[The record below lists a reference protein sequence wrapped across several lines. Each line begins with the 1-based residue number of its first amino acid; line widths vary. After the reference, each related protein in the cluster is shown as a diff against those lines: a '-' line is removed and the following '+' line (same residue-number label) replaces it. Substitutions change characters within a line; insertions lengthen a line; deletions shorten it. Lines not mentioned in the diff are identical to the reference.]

1 MLYRSLFALSAVA
14 FALSFLPPN
23 STHAGN
29 TWFLFDQSL
38 SSGASRPLSDY
49 STLPGFPLDEWAA
62 ASSHDRVR
70 VFPTEQF
77 SNSSDLSLALA
88 AMSQRLVPSDRLYV
102 VSDGRA
108 LSKIEDDVLEGVDIV
123 HLQSPT
129 FGVVR
134 HIQCPTFFAGQS
146 SLQVDI
152 LLHDNLTIPLQF
164 AVESQHE
171 MLTVPRFDFLQ
182 ENHLQLTLRPL
193 SSNKDFEFDITLNG
207 EIVEH
212 FVVAHTQLPPLKLLT
227 PPVSAQQ
234 LQELL
239 ASGVSCVVEY
249 PTASSIDAVAKQ
261 YRAFTSQRESRPT
274 VICLL
279 DVSGSME
286 GAGLD
291 QAIRA
296 LQDIGKDE
304 GAVNIQVIPFSSTL
318 QHPLTNL
325 AELKSIQAF
334 GATDIGN
341 ALEQLSTLDYSPRQI
356 VILSDGQ
363 SKAPSSGWRPL
374 VQKLFAETPISV
386 LPCSA
391 DAQLESLEQ
400 LGSLV
405 TEGHLSERLRAE
417 VDRAALRNHSMG
429 HLQGA
434 NFFDLAKQFLLKT
447 AHIVF
452 ALNPRSNALYFDE
465 QGNPL
470 VAVDIYS
477 KARLFS
483 VAGTCDS
490 EALRQLAGIENSMR
504 QHKKLRR
511 TNDGLLIYSSVI
523 PSVKQHEYLR
533 EVRLVD
539 ATASQNLYIADIDP
553 SEIVVVG
560 GVGLDR
566 ALYLQP
572 RVSLEFSA
580 SSQRFTAWLE
590 SRSLA
595 NKEFNILALF
605 CALSLFLAGYFVY
618 HRN

>member
-23 STHAGN
+23 STHARN

-38 SSGASRPLSDY
+38 SAGANRPLSDY
-49 STLPGFPLDEWAA
+49 SELQGFPLQEWAD

-77 SNSSDLSLALA
+77 LDSSDLALALA
-88 AMSQRLVPSDRLYV
+88 GMSQWLAPTDRLYV

-108 LSKIEDDVLEGVDIV
+108 LSKIKDDILPGVDIV
-123 HLQSPT
+123 HLHSPA

-152 LLHDNLTIPLQF
+152 LLHDNLATTLQF
-164 AVESQHE
+164 AVESQQQ
-171 MLTVPRFDFLQ
+171 MSAAPRFDFLQ
-182 ENHLQLTLRPL
+182 DNHLQLTLQPL
-193 SSNKDFEFDITLNG
+193 ASNKDFEFDITLNG

-212 FVVAHTQLPPLKLLT
+212 FVVARTELPPLKLLT
-227 PPVSAQQ
+227 PPVNALQ

-239 ASGVSCVVEY
+239 ESGVSCVIEY
-249 PTASSIDAVAKQ
+249 PTASSINLVAEQ
-261 YRAFTSQRESRPT
+261 YRAFTSPRQLRPT

-279 DVSGSME
+279 DVSGSMD
-286 GAGLD
+286 GAGLE
-291 QAIRA
+291 QAIGA
-296 LQDIGKDE
+296 LQAIGGGE
-304 GAVNIQVIPFSSTL
+304 LAVKIQVVPFSSAL
-318 QHPLTNL
+318 QQPLTDLGDLTN
-325 AELKSIQAF
+325 IQAF
-334 GATDIGN
+334 GSTDIGN
-341 ALEQLSTLDYSPRQI
+341 ALNQLSVLDYSPHKI

-363 SKAPSSGWRPL
+363 SKAPQNGWRPL
-374 VQKLFAETPISV
+374 VQKLFADIPISV

-400 LGSLV
+400 LGHLV
-405 TEGHLSERLRAE
+405 TEGNLSERLLAQL
-417 VDRAALRNHSMG
+417 DSAALRNHSVG

-434 NFFDLAKQFLLKT
+434 NFFDLAKRFLLKT

-477 KARLFS
+477 RARLFS

-490 EALRQLAGIENSMR
+490 EAFRQLAEIEKSMR
-504 QHKKLRR
+504 RYKKLRR
-511 TNDGLLIYSSVI
+511 TNDGLLIYSSSM
-523 PSVKQHEYLR
+523 PSVRQHDNLR

-539 ATASQNLYIADIDP
+539 ASANQNLYIADIDS

-560 GVGLDR
+560 GIGLER

-572 RVSLEFSA
+572 RVSSEFSA
-580 SSQRFTAWLE
+580 STQPFAAWLE

-595 NKEFNILALF
+595 TKEFNILALF

>member
-1 MLYRSLFALSAVA
+1 MLSRSLFALSAVA

-23 STHAGN
+23 SAHAGN

-38 SSGASRPLSDY
+38 SAGASRPLSDY
-49 STLPGFPLDEWAA
+49 SALPGFPLDEWAA

-88 AMSQRLVPSDRLYV
+88 AMSQLLVPSDRLYV

-108 LSKIEDDVLEGVDIV
+108 LSKIVDDVLEGVDIV

-134 HIQCPTFFAGQS
+134 HIQCPTFFAGHS

-152 LLHDNLTIPLQF
+152 LLHDNLTTPLQF

-193 SSNKDFEFDITLNG
+193 TSNKDFEFDITLNG

-318 QHPLTNL
+318 QQPLTNL

-363 SKAPSSGWRPL
+363 SKTPSSGWRPL
-374 VQKLFAETPISV
+374 VQKFFAETPISV
-386 LPCSA
+386 LPCS
-391 DAQLESLEQ
+391 
-400 LGSLV
+400 LV
-405 TEGHLSERLRAE
+405 TEGRLSERLRAQ
-417 VDRAALRNHSMG
+417 VDRAALRNHSVG

-465 QGNPL
+465 QGHPL

-490 EALRQLAGIENSMR
+490 EALRQLAEIENSMR

-539 ATASQNLYIADIDP
+539 ATASQNLYIAEIDP

-580 SSQRFTAWLE
+580 SPQRFAAWLE

>member
-14 FALSFLPPN
+14 LALSFLPPN
-23 STHAGN
+23 STHTRN
-29 TWFLFDQSL
+29 IWFLFDQSL
-38 SSGASRPLSDY
+38 SAGANRPLSDY
-49 STLPGFPLDEWAA
+49 SELQGFPLEEWAD
-62 ASSHDRVR
+62 ASSHDRLR

-77 SNSSDLSLALA
+77 SDSSDLALALA
-88 AMSQRLVPSDRLYV
+88 AMSQLLVPSDRLYV

-108 LSKIEDDVLEGVDIV
+108 LSKIGDNVLQGVDIV
-123 HLQSPT
+123 HLQSPA

-152 LLHDNLTIPLQF
+152 LLHDNLATTLQF
-164 AVESQHE
+164 AVESQQQ
-171 MLTVPRFDFLQ
+171 MSAAPRFDFLQ
-182 ENHLQLTLRPL
+182 ENHLQLTLQPL
-193 SSNKDFEFDITLNG
+193 ASNKDFEFDITLNG

-212 FVVAHTQLPPLKLLT
+212 FVVAHTPLPPLKLLT

-249 PTASSIDAVAKQ
+249 PTASSINFVAEQ

-296 LQDIGKDE
+296 LQTIGKDE
-304 GAVNIQVIPFSSTL
+304 GVVKVQVIPFSSTL
-318 QHPLTNL
+318 QQPLTDL
-325 AELKSIQAF
+325 AELKGIQAF

-341 ALEQLSTLDYSPRQI
+341 ALKRLSVLDYSPRRI

-363 SKAPSSGWRPL
+363 SKAPQNGWRPL
-374 VQKLFAETPISV
+374 VQKLFADIPISV

-400 LGSLV
+400 LGDIV
-405 TEGHLSERLRAE
+405 TAGNLSERLLAQL
-417 VDRAALRNHSMG
+417 DSAALRNHSVG
-429 HLQGA
+429 HVQGA
-434 NFFDLAKQFLLKT
+434 NFFDLAKQFSLKT
-447 AHIVF
+447 AHIIF
-452 ALNPRSNALYFDE
+452 DLNPRSNALYFDE

-470 VAVDIYS
+470 VAADIYS
-477 KARLFS
+477 NARLFS
-483 VAGTCDS
+483 VAGVCDS
-490 EALRQLAGIENSMR
+490 EAFLQLAEIEKSML

-511 TNDGLLIYSSVI
+511 TNDGLLIYSDNI
-523 PSVKQHEYLR
+523 PSVKQQENWS
-533 EVRLVD
+533 EVRLID
-539 ATASQNLYIADIDP
+539 ASAEQNLYMAYIDQ
-553 SEIVVVG
+553 SESMVVNG
-560 GVGLDR
+560 IGLDK
-566 ALYLQP
+566 ALYLQS
-572 RVSLEFSA
+572 RVSSEFSA
-580 SSQRFTAWLE
+580 SPQPFTDWLGR
-590 SRSLA
+590 RSSA
-595 NKEFNILALF
+595 PKEFNVFALF

>member
-1 MLYRSLFALSAVA
+1 
-14 FALSFLPPN
+14 
-23 STHAGN
+23 
-29 TWFLFDQSL
+29 
-38 SSGASRPLSDY
+38 
-49 STLPGFPLDEWAA
+49 
-62 ASSHDRVR
+62 
-70 VFPTEQF
+70 
-77 SNSSDLSLALA
+77 
-88 AMSQRLVPSDRLYV
+88 MSQLLVPSDRLYV

-108 LSKIEDDVLEGVDIV
+108 LSKIEDDVLEGVDVV

-129 FGVVR
+129 SGVVR

-152 LLHDNLTIPLQF
+152 LLHDNLVIPLQF

-171 MLTVPRFDFLQ
+171 MLTAPRFDFLQ

-193 SSNKDFEFDITLNG
+193 TSNKDFEFDITLNG

-227 PPVSAQQ
+227 PPVSAHQ

-261 YRAFTSQRESRPT
+261 YRAFASYRESRPT

-296 LQDIGKDE
+296 LQAIGKDE

-318 QHPLTNL
+318 QQPVTNL
-325 AELKSIQAF
+325 AELENIQAF

-363 SKAPSSGWRPL
+363 SKVPSSGWRPL

-405 TEGHLSERLRAE
+405 TGGHLPERLRAQ
-417 VDRAALRNHSMG
+417 VDRAALRNHSVG

-490 EALRQLAGIENSMR
+490 EAFRQLAEIENSMR
-504 QHKKLRR
+504 QYKKLRR

-523 PSVKQHEYLR
+523 PIVKQHEYLR

-539 ATASQNLYIADIDP
+539 AAASQNLYIADIDP
-553 SEIVVVG
+553 SEIVIVG

-580 SSQRFTAWLE
+580 SPQPFAAWLE

>member
-1 MLYRSLFALSAVA
+1 MIYRSLFALSAVA

-23 STHAGN
+23 STHVRN

-38 SSGASRPLSDY
+38 SAGAARPLSDY
-49 STLPGFPLDEWAA
+49 SALQDFPIEEWAD

-77 SNSSDLSLALA
+77 SDSSDLALALA
-88 AMSQRLVPSDRLYV
+88 AMSQLLVPTDRLYV

-108 LSKIEDDVLEGVDIV
+108 LSKIRDDILPGVDIV
-123 HLQSPT
+123 HLHSPA

-152 LLHDNLTIPLQF
+152 LLHDNLATTLQF
-164 AVESQHE
+164 TVESEQQ
-171 MLTVPRFDFLQ
+171 MSAAPRFDFLQ
-182 ENHLQLTLRPL
+182 ENHLQLILQPL
-193 SSNKDFEFDITLNG
+193 ASNKDFEFDIILNG

-227 PPVSAQQ
+227 PPVNVQQ

-239 ASGVSCVVEY
+239 VSGVSCVVEY
-249 PTASSIDAVAKQ
+249 PTASSINLVAEQ
-261 YRAFTSQRESRPT
+261 YRAFTSHRQSQPT

-279 DVSGSME
+279 DVSGSMD

-291 QAIRA
+291 QAIGA
-296 LQDIGKDE
+296 LQAIGNDQ
-304 GAVNIQVIPFSSTL
+304 GHVNIQVIPFSSAL
-318 QHPLTNL
+318 QQPLTGL
-325 AELKSIQAF
+325 EGLKGIQAF
-334 GATDIGN
+334 GSTDIGN
-341 ALEQLSTLDYSPRQI
+341 ALKQLSVLDYSPRKI

-374 VQKLFAETPISV
+374 VQKLFAEIPISV
-386 LPCSA
+386 LPCST

-400 LGSLV
+400 LGNIVSD
-405 TEGHLSERLRAE
+405 GNLSERLLAQIDSA
-417 VDRAALRNHSMG
+417 VLLNHSVG
-429 HLQGA
+429 NLQRA
-434 NFFDLAKQFLLKT
+434 NFFDLAKQFLLKEP
-447 AHIVF
+447 HIVF
-452 ALNPRSNALYFDE
+452 DLNPRSNALYFDE
-465 QGNPL
+465 QGSPV

-477 KARLFS
+477 NARLFS

-490 EALRQLAGIENSMR
+490 EAFLQLAEIEKSMR
-504 QHKKLRR
+504 QHNKLRR
-511 TNDGLLIYSSVI
+511 TNDGLLIYSYDVPNI
-523 PSVKQHEYLR
+523 WQLDNLR

-539 ATASQNLYIADIDP
+539 ASAQQNLYIADIDQ
-553 SEIVVVG
+553 SEIVAVSG
-560 GVGLDR
+560 IGLDR

-572 RVSLEFSA
+572 RVSSEFSA
-580 SSQRFTAWLE
+580 STQPFAAWLGRRY
-590 SRSLA
+590 SVH
-595 NKEFNILALF
+595 KEFNIFALF

-618 HRN
+618 HRK

>member
-1 MLYRSLFALSAVA
+1 MIYRLLFALSAVA
-14 FALSFLPPN
+14 FALSFLPSN
-23 STHAGN
+23 STYVRN

-38 SSGASRPLSDY
+38 SAGAARPLSDY
-49 STLPGFPLDEWAA
+49 SALQDFPIEEWAD

-77 SNSSDLSLALA
+77 SDSSDLALALA
-88 AMSQRLVPSDRLYV
+88 AMSQLLVPTDRLYV

-108 LSKIEDDVLEGVDIV
+108 LSKIKDDILPGVDIV
-123 HLQSPT
+123 HLHSPA

-152 LLHDNLTIPLQF
+152 LLHDNLATTLQF
-164 AVESQHE
+164 TVESEQQ
-171 MLTVPRFDFLQ
+171 MSAAPRFDFLQ
-182 ENHLQLTLRPL
+182 ENHLRLTLQPL
-193 SSNKDFEFDITLNG
+193 ASNKYFEFDIILNG

-227 PPVSAQQ
+227 PPVNFQQ

-239 ASGVSCVVEY
+239 GSGVSCVVEY
-249 PTASSIDAVAKQ
+249 PTASSINLVAEQ
-261 YRAFTSQRESRPT
+261 YRAFTSHRQSQPT

-279 DVSGSME
+279 DVSGSMD

-296 LQDIGKDE
+296 LQAIGNDQASVK
-304 GAVNIQVIPFSSTL
+304 IQVIPFSSAL
-318 QHPLTNL
+318 QQPLADLEDLTG
-325 AELKSIQAF
+325 IQAF
-334 GATDIGN
+334 GSTDIGN
-341 ALEQLSTLDYSPRQI
+341 ALKQLSVLDYSPRKI

-374 VQKLFAETPISV
+374 VQKLFAEIPISV

-391 DAQLESLEQ
+391 DARLESLEQ
-400 LGSLV
+400 LGDIVSD
-405 TEGHLSERLRAE
+405 GNLSERLLAQLDSA
-417 VDRAALRNHSMG
+417 VLRNDSVG
-429 HLQGA
+429 NLQGA
-434 NFFDLAKQFLLKT
+434 NFFDLAKQFLLKEP
-447 AHIVF
+447 HIIF
-452 ALNPRSNALYFDE
+452 DLNSRSNALYFDE
-465 QGNPL
+465 QGSPV

-477 KARLFS
+477 NARLFS

-490 EALRQLAGIENSMR
+490 EAFLQLAEIEKSMR
-504 QHKKLRR
+504 HHNKLRR
-511 TNDGLLIYSSVI
+511 TNDGLLIYSHDV
-523 PSVKQHEYLR
+523 PSIWQLDNWR

-539 ATASQNLYIADIDP
+539 ASAQQNLYIADIDQ
-553 SEIVVVG
+553 SEIVAVSG
-560 GVGLDR
+560 IGLDR

-572 RVSLEFSA
+572 LVSSEFSA
-580 SSQRFTAWLE
+580 STQPFTAWLE
-590 SRSLA
+590 RRYSVP
-595 NKEFNILALF
+595 KEFNIFALF

-618 HRN
+618 HRK

>member
-1 MLYRSLFALSAVA
+1 MLYRLLFALSAVA

-23 STHAGN
+23 STHARN
-29 TWFLFDQSL
+29 TWFLFDQSF
-38 SSGASRPLSDY
+38 SAGASRPLSDY
-49 STLPGFPLDEWAA
+49 SALPGFPLDEWAE

-70 VFPTEQF
+70 VFPAEPF
-77 SNSSDLSLALA
+77 SDSSDLSLALA
-88 AMSQRLVPSDRLYV
+88 AMSQLLVPSDRLYV

-108 LSKIEDDVLEGVDIV
+108 LSKIGDNVLQGVDIV

-152 LLHDNLTIPLQF
+152 LLHDNLATTLQF
-164 AVESQHE
+164 AVESQQQ
-171 MLTVPRFDFLQ
+171 MSAAPRFDFLQ
-182 ENHLQLTLRPL
+182 ENHLQLTLQPL
-193 SSNKDFEFDITLNG
+193 ASNKDFEFDISLNG
-207 EIVEH
+207 EVVEH

-249 PTASSIDAVAKQ
+249 PTASSIHLVADQ
-261 YRAFTSQRESRPT
+261 YRAFTSPRESRPT

-286 GAGLD
+286 GAGLE
-291 QAIRA
+291 QAIGA
-296 LQDIGKDE
+296 LQAIGKDE
-304 GAVNIQVIPFSSTL
+304 GAVRIQVIPFSSTL
-318 QHPLTNL
+318 QEPLTTL

-334 GATDIGN
+334 GATNIGN
-341 ALEQLSTLDYSPRQI
+341 ALEQLRALDYSPRQI

-363 SKAPSSGWRPL
+363 SKTPLGGWRPL
-374 VQKLFAETPISV
+374 VQKLFAEIPISV
-386 LPCSA
+386 LPCSV
-391 DAQLESLEQ
+391 DAQFESLED

-405 TEGHLSERLRAE
+405 TDGHLSERLRAQI
-417 VDRAALRNHSMG
+417 DRAALRNHSVG
-429 HLQGA
+429 HLQGE
-434 NFFDLAKQFLLKT
+434 NFFDLAKQFFLKT

-465 QGNPL
+465 QGNPM
-470 VAVDIYS
+470 VTVDIYS

-490 EALRQLAGIENSMR
+490 DAFRQLAEIEKGMR
-504 QHKKLRR
+504 HHKKLRR
-511 TNDGLLIYSSVI
+511 TNDGLLIYSSAI
-523 PSVKQHEYLR
+523 PGVRQHEHSC

-539 ATASQNLYIADIDP
+539 ASADQNLYVADIDP
-553 SEIVVVG
+553 SEIVVVSG
-560 GVGLDR
+560 IGLDR

-580 SSQRFTAWLE
+580 STQPFTSWLE

-595 NKEFNILALF
+595 NKEFNIFALF

>member
-23 STHAGN
+23 STHARN

-38 SSGASRPLSDY
+38 SAGASRPLSDY
-49 STLPGFPLDEWAA
+49 SALRDFPLEEWAE

-70 VFPTEQF
+70 VFPSEPF
-77 SNSSDLSLALA
+77 SDSSDLSLALA
-88 AMSQRLVPSDRLYV
+88 AMSQLLVPSDRLYV

-108 LSKIEDDVLEGVDIV
+108 LSKIGDNVLQGVDIV
-123 HLQSPT
+123 HLQSPA

-152 LLHDNLTIPLQF
+152 LLRDNSATTLQF

-171 MLTVPRFDFLQ
+171 MLTAPRFDFLQ
-182 ENHLQLTLRPL
+182 ENHLQLTLQPL
-193 SSNKDFEFDITLNG
+193 TSNKDFEFDITLNG

-227 PPVSAQQ
+227 PPVSAQL

-249 PTASSIDAVAKQ
+249 PTASSINFVAKQ
-261 YRAFTSQRESRPT
+261 YRAFTSQRKSLPT

-296 LQDIGKDE
+296 LQAIGNDE
-304 GAVNIQVIPFSSTL
+304 GAVKMQVIPFSSTL
-318 QHPLTNL
+318 QQPLTDL

-374 VQKLFAETPISV
+374 VQKLFAEIPISV

-391 DAQLESLEQ
+391 DVQLESLEQ
-400 LGSLV
+400 LGDLV
-405 TEGHLSERLRAE
+405 TDGHLSERLRAQI
-417 VDRAALRNHSMG
+417 DRAALRNHSVG

-434 NFFDLAKQFLLKT
+434 NFFDIAKQFLLKK

-452 ALNPRSNALYFDE
+452 VLNSRSNALYFDE

-477 KARLFS
+477 KARLYS

-490 EALRQLAGIENSMR
+490 DAFRQLAEIEKSMR

-511 TNDGLLIYSSVI
+511 TNDGLLIYSSAI
-523 PSVKQHEYLR
+523 PSVRQQEHLR

-539 ATASQNLYIADIDP
+539 ASANKNLYIADIEA
-553 SEIVVVG
+553 SEIAVVSG
-560 GVGLDR
+560 IGLDR

-580 SSQRFTAWLE
+580 STQPFSAWLG

-595 NKEFNILALF
+595 NKEFNIFALF